1 MNQQRY
7 PKSLVQEIVMNAG
20 LVLLEAGSE
29 AFRVEDTMYRMA
41 KRLGYPNNQ
50 CYVSSTIINFALDID
65 DNIRVYR
72 VSKRDTN
79 LGNIHRVNNI
89 SRMLDKGQISAEEAL
104 KRIRTIHKSP
114 LPYSLPFKMIAAGFI
129 SIFFLYLF
137 SGHKEDVIATFIG
150 GAIGYSIV
158 EILHSWTRV
167 KFIAEIIAASVIAL
181 IAIYNQMLFG
191 GEALNIAIISAV
203 MPIVPGV
210 LITNAIQD
218 LFLGQLLVGIS
229 KGLEATFTS
238 IAIGVGVGIVLLI
251 FS

>member
-1 MNQQRY
+1 MNQ
-7 PKSLVQEIVMNAG
+7 KKHSKELVQEIVMNAG

-29 AFRVEDTMYRMA
+29 AFRVEDTMFRMA

-50 CYVSSTIINFALDID
+50 CYVSSTFINFALDID

-72 VSKRDTN
+72 VKKRDTN
-79 LGNIHRVNNI
+79 LGNIHRVNNV
-89 SRMLDKGQISAEEAL
+89 SRMLEKQQISAEEAL
-104 KRIRTIHKSP
+104 KRILTIHKSP
-114 LPYSLPFKMIAAGFI
+114 YPYSLPFKMVAAGFI
-129 SIFFLYLF
+129 SVFFLYLF
-137 SGHKEDVIATFIG
+137 SGIKEDIIATFIA
-150 GAIGYSIV
+150 GAIGYCIV
-158 EILHSWTRV
+158 ELLHSWTNV
-167 KFIAEIIAASVIAL
+167 KFIAEIVAASIIAL
-181 IAIYNQMLFG
+181 IATYNQMLT
-191 GEALNIAIISAV
+191 GENTLNISIISAV

-238 IAIGVGVGIVLLI
+238 IAIGVGVGVVLLI

>member
-1 MNQQRY
+1 MNQQHY
-7 PKSLVQEIVMNAG
+7 PKELVQEIVMNAG

-29 AFRVEDTMYRMA
+29 AFRVEDTMFRMA
-41 KRLGYPNNQ
+41 KHLGYPNNQ

-72 VSKRDTN
+72 VKKRDTN
-79 LGNIHRVNNI
+79 LGDIHYVNNV
-89 SRMLDKGQISAEEAL
+89 SRMLEKGQITAEEAL
-104 KRIRTIHKSP
+104 KRIRTIHESP
-114 LPYSLPFKMIAAGFI
+114 LPYSLPFKMIAAGLI
-129 SIFFLYLF
+129 SVFFSYLF
-137 SGHKEDVIATFIG
+137 SGAKEDIIATFIA
-150 GAIGYSIV
+150 GAIGYCIV
-158 EILHSWTRV
+158 ELLHSWTSV
-167 KFIAEIIAASVIAL
+167 KFIAEIVAACAIAL
-181 IAIYNQMLFG
+181 IAVYNQMLLG
-191 GEALNIAIISAV
+191 GDTLNIAIISAV